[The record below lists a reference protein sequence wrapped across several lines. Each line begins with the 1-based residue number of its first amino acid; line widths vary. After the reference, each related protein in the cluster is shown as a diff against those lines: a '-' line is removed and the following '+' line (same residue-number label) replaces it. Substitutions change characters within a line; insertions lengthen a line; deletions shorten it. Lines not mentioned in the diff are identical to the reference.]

1 MELQAAPALRD
12 IRPAILAFPGDFAR
26 VVYACRVPVIAVII
40 GYFLL
45 VGVNQARDLFL
56 VFSGPAIIG
65 GETAKA
71 NLFGAFMRWLV
82 YFWLHIFLWAMMV
95 QASAQYLLRDSA
107 WLIGPGREMTAR
119 DRDIYDRRFRLLV
132 VLMPYLLAGA
142 TYLVVWLGFE
152 AALRDLPDTRSGT
165 LAQSARIVKEER
177 WGFYAALLLAF
188 VAHFALWLRNI
199 REIARQNAGIV
210 WPRRGDLTATF
221 TDDPDRQSAVTIQAS
236 VYLTLGA
243 LALIAAALWGG
254 LLLRYVGGIYLVPIL
269 LGAWIPLFS
278 KLGEWSQRSH
288 VPYTLIGVAAWIA
301 LIAWYGHPND
311 VRRAELPP
319 QPPPGIVAATEAW
332 KAANCSAENCPR
344 PILVTTAGGASRAA
358 FFTATVLGE
367 LLDNPC
373 LEPGRDC
380 EGQAPTATLLSRR
393 IFAISG
399 VSGGSLGAAQVAA
412 AMSDTRGGANP
423 PCEPAQPEHYFKR
436 LTPTSW
442 RDCLQILASD
452 DFLSHTVLAM
462 VTGEPFLFLE
472 RWIGWIW
479 PGQRFRD
486 RAAILEDSWIGSY
499 RRHTRPAVTGAQ
511 PPFSSGD
518 LAGSFSRLG
527 AIRRQ
532 SGSWLPLLVLNG
544 TAEETGRRILSSQL
558 DSRLGSGRLFV
569 DANDV
574 NALLGRPPIPPA
586 TAGECAILEKSEG
599 RDLTVASAVTNSAR
613 FPMISPAG
621 RFTSACELKLSV
633 VDGGYFENDG
643 ATTTAEI
650 ALALKGLG
658 LDPAVIHIAN
668 EPRDQADT
676 PSPDLLPEHVEE
688 EWLPVVQSPL
698 NALLA
703 TRTARGT
710 YALEILKNVVDPG
723 YVADPRNPDAPK
735 NFASFLVYGETAR
748 AEAESFTKDD
758 GLSGYRSTALKPGN
772 YPCFNKIPRDDAQSD
787 TLKKVS
793 MSWWLSKPVQEY
805 LDRQTYFAPNC
816 RSFLKVRTWLNE
828 LLPAAQ
834 KAAP

>member
-1 MELQAAPALRD
+1 MELQAAPALRE
-12 IRPAILAFPGDFAR
+12 IKPALLAWPGDFAR
-26 VVYACRVPVIAVII
+26 VIYACRVPVIAVII
-40 GYFLL
+40 GYVLL

-56 VFSGPAIIG
+56 VFSGPAILD
-65 GETAKA
+65 GETAKGD
-71 NLFGAFMRWLV
+71 LFGAFARWAI
-82 YFWLHIFLWAMMV
+82 YFCLHIFLWAMMV

-107 WLIGPGREMTAR
+107 WLIGPGREMTER
-119 DRDIYDRRFRLLV
+119 DRDIYDRRFRALV
-132 VLMPYLLAGA
+132 VVVPYLLAAA
-142 TYLVVWLGFE
+142 TYLVVWRGFE
-152 AALRDLPDTRSGT
+152 AALRDLPDTQNGT
-165 LAQSARIVKEER
+165 LAKSARIVKEER
-177 WGFYAALLLAF
+177 WGFYAALILAVIAHFSLWLHNIRDIARKNAGLVPSRPGDLMTAF
-188 VAHFALWLRNI
+188 VNDPN
-199 REIARQNAGIV
+199 RQNAIT
-210 WPRRGDLTATF
+210 L
-221 TDDPDRQSAVTIQAS
+221 QAAA
-236 VYLTLGA
+236 YLTLGA
-243 LALIAAALWGG
+243 FALIAVALWGE
-254 LLLRYVGGIYLVPIL
+254 LVLRYFSGIYLVPIL
-269 LGAWIPLFS
+269 FGAWIPLFS

-288 VPYTLIGVAAWIA
+288 VPFTLIGVAFWIA

-319 QPPPGIVAATEAW
+319 QPPPGIAAAADAW
-332 KAANCSAENCPR
+332 KAANCSGENCPR

-358 FFTATVLGE
+358 FFSATVLGE

-380 EGQAPTATLLSRR
+380 EGQAPTSTLLSRR

-399 VSGGSLGAAQVAA
+399 VSGGALGAAQLAA

-423 PCEPAQPEHYFKR
+423 PCQSAQPEHYFKR

-472 RWIGWIW
+472 RWIGWLW

-486 RAAILEDSWIGSY
+486 RAGILEDSFIDSY
-499 RRHTRPAVTGAQ
+499 RRHTRPAATSDQ
-511 PPFSSGD
+511 QPFSSGD

-527 AIRRQ
+527 AIRRE

-544 TAEETGRRILSSQL
+544 TAEETGKRILSSQL
-558 DSRLGSGRLFV
+558 DSRLGSGSLFV
-569 DANDV
+569 DAHDI
-574 NALLGRPPIPPA
+574 NALLGYPPA
-586 TAGECAILEKSEG
+586 TPTTDGECAILAKSEG

-613 FPMISPAG
+613 FPVISPAG
-621 RFTSACELKLSV
+621 RFTSACEVKLSV

-650 ALALKGLG
+650 ALALKSLG
-658 LDPAVIHIAN
+658 LEPAVIYIAN
-668 EPRDQADT
+668 EPRDQTDT
-676 PSPDLLPEHVEE
+676 PSLDLLPEHVPE

-703 TRTARGT
+703 TRVARGT
-710 YALEILKNVVDPG
+710 YALAILQSVVG
-723 YVADPRNPDAPK
+723 AE
-735 NFASFLVYGETAR
+735 NFTPFLVYGETAR
-748 AEAESFTKDD
+748 AGAESFSEVE
-758 GLSGYRSTALKPGN
+758 GLTGYRNTSEHPDRT
-772 YPCFNKIPRDDAQSD
+772 YPCFDKIVRDDARSD

-828 LLPAAQ
+828 LRPAA
-834 KAAP
+834 K

>member
-12 IRPAILAFPGDFAR
+12 MRPTLLTWVGDFAR

-40 GYFLL
+40 SYFLL

-56 VFSGPAIIG
+56 VFSGPAILG
-65 GETAKA
+65 GEAAKG

-82 YFWLHIFLWAMMV
+82 YFLLHIFLWAMMV

-107 WLIGPGREMTAR
+107 WLIGPGRVMTER
-119 DRDIYDRRFRLLV
+119 DRKIYNCRFRAWV
-132 VLMPYLLAGA
+132 VLMPYLLAAA

-152 AALRDLPDTRSGT
+152 AALRDLPDTQNGT

-177 WGFYAALLLAF
+177 WGFYTALILA
-188 VAHFALWLRNI
+188 VIAHFALWLRNI
-199 REIARQNAGIV
+199 RGIARKNAGLV
-210 WPRRGDLTATF
+210 RMSPYELMTTF
-221 TDDPDRQSAVTIQAS
+221 GDDPDRQKAVTMQAAA
-236 VYLTLGA
+236 YLALGA
-243 LALIAAALWGG
+243 VALIAAALWGE
-254 LLLRYVGGIYLVPIL
+254 LVLRYFSGIYLVPIL

-288 VPYTLIGVAAWIA
+288 VPYTLLFAAFWIA

-311 VRRAELPP
+311 ITRAELPP
-319 QPPPGIVAATEAW
+319 QPPPGIAAAAEAW
-332 KAANCSAENCPR
+332 KRANCTGESCPR

-380 EGQAPTATLLSRR
+380 EGEAPVSTLPSRR

-412 AMSDTRGGANP
+412 AMSDTRRGANP
-423 PCEPAQPEHYFKR
+423 PCEPAQPEHYFR
-436 LTPTSW
+436 RITPASW

-486 RAAILEDSWIGSY
+486 RAAILEDSWIASY
-499 RRHTRPAVTGAQ
+499 RRQTRTAAASDG

-527 AIRRQ
+527 AIRRE

-544 TAEETGRRILSSQL
+544 TAEETGRRILSSQI
-558 DSRLGSGRLFV
+558 DSRLGSGPLFV
-569 DANDV
+569 DAYDA
-574 NALLGRPPIPPA
+574 NALLGRPPEKPTA
-586 TAGECAILEKSEG
+586 AGECAVLAKSEG
-599 RDLTVASAVTNSAR
+599 RDLRVASAVTNSAR
-613 FPMISPAG
+613 FPVISPAG
-621 RFTSACELKLSV
+621 RFTSACEVRLSI

-650 ALALKGLG
+650 ALALKSLG
-658 LDPAVIHIAN
+658 LEPAVIHIAN
-668 EPRDQADT
+668 EPRDQTDT
-676 PSPDLLPEHVEE
+676 PSPDLLPDHIGE
-688 EWLPVVQSPL
+688 EWLPVLQSPL

-703 TRTARGT
+703 TRSARGT
-710 YALEILKNVVDPG
+710 YALAILQGVVGPE
-723 YVADPRNPDAPK
+723 NLAP
-735 NFASFLVYGETAR
+735 FLVYGETAR
-748 AEAESFTKDD
+748 AGAESFEQVE

-772 YPCFNKIPRDDAQSD
+772 YPCFAKIIRDDARSD

-805 LDRQTYFAPNC
+805 LDRQTYFEPNC
-816 RSFLKVRTWLNE
+816 RSFLKVRTWMNE
-828 LLPAAQ
+828 LRPAAQ
-834 KAAP
+834 KPAP

>member
-1 MELQAAPALRD
+1 MELKAAPALRD
-12 IRPAILAFPGDFAR
+12 IKPTLLAWPGDFAR
-26 VVYACRVPVIAVII
+26 IIYACRVPVIAVSI

-56 VFSGPAIIG
+56 VFSGPAILG
-65 GETAKA
+65 GDTAKS

-107 WLIGPGREMTAR
+107 WLIGPGRQMTER
-119 DRDIYDRRFRLLV
+119 DRKIYNCRFRLWV
-132 VLMPYLLAGA
+132 VLMPYLLAAA

-152 AALRDLPDTRSGT
+152 AALRDLPDTQNGT
-165 LAQSARIVKEER
+165 LAQSARIVNEER
-177 WGFYAALLLAF
+177 WGFYAALILAF
-188 VAHFALWLRNI
+188 VAHFALWLYNI
-199 REIARQNAGIV
+199 RKIAKENAGLV
-210 WPRRGDLTATF
+210 VMRPYDLMATF
-221 TDDPDRQSAVTIQAS
+221 GDDPDRQNAVTMQAT
-236 VYLTLGA
+236 VCLALGA
-243 LALIAAALWGG
+243 CALVAAALWGEQV
-254 LLLRYVGGIYLVPIL
+254 LQFANGIYLVPIL
-269 LGAWIPLFS
+269 LGAWIPAFS

-301 LIAWYGHPND
+301 LTAWYGHPND

-319 QPPPGIVAATEAW
+319 QPPPSIAAAAEAW
-332 KAANCSAENCPR
+332 KAANCSGENCPR

-380 EGQAPTATLLSRR
+380 EGEAPASTLLSRR

-412 AMSDTRGGANP
+412 AMSDTRSGANP

-436 LTPTSW
+436 LTPASW

-472 RWIGWIW
+472 RWIGWLW

-486 RAAILEDSWIGSY
+486 RAGILEDSWIGSY
-499 RRHTRPAVTGAQ
+499 RRHTRPAAMSEQ

-527 AIRRQ
+527 AIRRE

-544 TAEETGRRILSSQL
+544 TAEETGRRILSSQV
-558 DSRLGSGRLFV
+558 DSRLGSGPLFV
-569 DANDV
+569 DAYDV
-574 NALLGRPPIPPA
+574 NALLGRPPAKPA
-586 TAGECAILEKSEG
+586 TDGECAILEKSEG

-613 FPMISPAG
+613 FPVVSPAG
-621 RFTSACELKLSV
+621 RFTSECQVRLSV

-650 ALALKGLG
+650 ALALKSLG
-658 LDPAVIHIAN
+658 LEPAVIHIAN
-668 EPRDQADT
+668 EPRDQAET
-676 PSPDLLPEHVEE
+676 PSQDLLPEHVPDEI
-688 EWLPVVQSPL
+688 LPTLQSPL

-703 TRTARGT
+703 TRSARGT
-710 YALEILKNVVDPG
+710 YALAILQSVVGPE
-723 YVADPRNPDAPK
+723 
-735 NFASFLVYGETAR
+735 NFTPFLVYGETAR
-748 AEAESFTKDD
+748 AGAESFSEVK
-758 GLSGYRSTALKPGN
+758 GLSGYRSTSQHPDQA
-772 YPCFNKIPRDDAQSD
+772 YPCFAKIVRDDARSD

-805 LDRQTYFAPNC
+805 LDRQTYFEPNC
-816 RSFLKVRTWLNE
+816 RSFLKVRTWINE
-828 LLPAAQ
+828 LRPAPKQ
-834 KAAP
+834 TAP